1 MGIMG
6 GMKNTAKRGAVDR
19 ALTRVE
25 SASIRA
31 WANSPHNRA
40 IWIQIAAANIAAG
53 SLDPV
58 RLATDIVASALGM

>member
-1 MGIMG
+1 MIPKVAEEAIAM
-6 GMKNTAKRGAVDR
+6 
-19 ALTRVE
+19 LVE
-25 SASIRA
+25 
-31 WANSPHNRA
+31 HNRA